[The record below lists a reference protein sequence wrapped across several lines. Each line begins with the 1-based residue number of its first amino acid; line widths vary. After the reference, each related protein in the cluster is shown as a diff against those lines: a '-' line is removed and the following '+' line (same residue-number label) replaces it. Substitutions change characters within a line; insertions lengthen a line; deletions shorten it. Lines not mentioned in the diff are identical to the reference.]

1 MTENW
6 YLILELEFDPPV
18 TDEAVI
24 AGKIDEKAKFWAANF
39 NNFKLG
45 PQYRAWHQNI
55 PQMKKD
61 MIGPDNIRAEL
72 ATDACT
78 KVYGPVDKLL
88 KTIGKKGYITED
100 EGDKLAAKQKI
111 QVGLVRKRAQKLN
124 LEWRKGSG
132 EKHQKL
138 YEKYYKIKPQG
149 AANFDGMA
157 QLLASF
163 QTDNLYGFLY
173 AGTSIDPKTAKNLPC
188 STLLVRSQ
196 EKKKQEFSGH
206 TSVAGSGAQL
216 CGQCELIFKS
226 DREKKKYDEYLEYMR
241 RKKVF
246 DEIKQMADI
255 TGAISAEVAD
265 DFIGRMTEVL
275 RDRDLAADL
284 VAAYC
289 AVEKISY
296 ARSESSGA
304 SKAIKVCRCG
314 CSNDVSDGR
323 QVCRSCGLPLVL
335 TCPRCGAENDANVR
349 VCKCGFPF
357 ENMDKAQALCALA
370 ESSMAALDFSA
381 ARVQLKDA
389 EVCWPGN
396 PKGAELQKRLT
407 DYEARVG
414 AEVTKMRK
422 AMAERRYLEAQRQ
435 YQSICRLF
443 PGYKDPAVE
452 TQCAQAVRSAQT
464 MFQKAQASGQEKE
477 VLELCAQAYELC
489 ADLPGVRDLM
499 GRYPPAP
506 VTGFSVSTNP
516 NTRVNLI
523 SWQGNTQDKSL
534 RYILVRSES
543 GWVQHSSDG
552 DILYR
557 GSSDS
562 YCDRDIKP
570 GTVYYYNVFAD
581 RAGICSKGAQGEI
594 REVIN
599 LFEVSGLTATPGSQ
613 TVSLS
618 WDPLPKGATA
628 EVYLLG
634 AGNTERLLASVSAD
648 GYLARNLPNGTPC
661 RFKVAL
667 VYQIGGKRRVTRGIT
682 TASITPEKPAD
693 PIDTVRVKPGQGDN
707 FEILWYQ
714 EEGLEVR
721 LYGAKD
727 RPRRRSGDVVALGVL
742 EREMHLLQTS
752 QLSAAT
758 RQSLSAGERGATI
771 THSSAEMLYVVP
783 VVVKSGSATFGALAR
798 VVKGETVTV
807 RDAFAANGGLNILI
821 DPPKNASGFLVLY
834 RHDRFPGDLSD
845 VGATRKYIPINQYK
859 LTDSLVIPQLANQKY
874 YLSIFAEFRR
884 DGDKD
889 YSPGTDLLFDH
900 TPKANISY
908 SITYRKPLFGTKELI
923 VKFTAD
929 VRQFQLPE
937 IDIMSRT
944 GSVPM
949 FKNAA
954 NLIQTIPAQPVE
966 GDLTVNIPMTPGK
979 NTYVKAFFHNDADA
993 VGSQLRLQSG
1003 SSHQIT

>member
-6 YLILELEFDPPV
+6 YMILELEFDPPV
-18 TDEAVI
+18 HDEAAI
-24 AGKIDEKAKFWAANF
+24 AAKIDEKAKFWAANF

-55 PQMKKD
+55 PQIKKD
-61 MIGPDNIRAEL
+61 MIGPDNIRGEL
-72 ATDACT
+72 AADACT

-88 KTIGKKGYITED
+88 KTIGKKGYITAD
-100 EGDKLAAKQKI
+100 EGDKLATKLKI
-111 QVGLVRKRAQKLN
+111 QVDVVRKRAQKLG

-138 YEKYYKIKPQG
+138 YEKYYKTKPLG

-163 QTDNLYGFLY
+163 QTDNLYGFLF
-173 AGTSIDPKTAKNLPC
+173 AGTTIDPKTARNMPP
-188 STLLVRSQ
+188 SALLSRSQ

-206 TSVAGSGAQL
+206 TSVAGSGAKL

-226 DREKKKYDEYLEYMR
+226 DSEKKKYDEYLEYMR

-255 TGAISAEVAD
+255 SGSISTDVGD
-265 DFIGRMTEVL
+265 DFVARLTEIL
-275 RDRDLAADL
+275 RDRELAFDL

-296 ARSESSGA
+296 ARADEGA
-304 SKAIKVCRCG
+304 KPMNIKVCRCG

-335 TCPRCGAENDANVR
+335 TCPKCGTKNDANVR

-357 ENMDKAQALCALA
+357 ENIDKAQAMCALA
-370 ESSMAALDFSA
+370 ESSMAALDFAA

-389 EVCWPGN
+389 ETYWPGS
-396 PKGAELQKRLT
+396 PKAAELLKRLT
-407 DYEARVG
+407 DYESRVG
-414 AEVTKMRK
+414 AEVTKMRR
-422 AMAERRYLEAQRQ
+422 AMAERRYYEAQRQ

-443 PGYKDPAVE
+443 PGYKDPEMEA
-452 TQCAQAVRSAQT
+452 QCGQAVRSAQT
-464 MFQKAQASGQEKE
+464 LFAKAQATGQERE

-506 VTGFSVSTNP
+506 VSGFAVSSNP

-523 SWQGNTQDKSL
+523 SWRGSSDDKSI
-534 RYILVRSES
+534 RYVLVRSES
-543 GWVQHSSDG
+543 GWVQHVSDG

-557 GSSDS
+557 GSADS
-562 YCDRDIKP
+562 YCDKDIKP

-581 RAGICSKGAQGEI
+581 RAGVFSKGAQGEN

-599 LFEVSGLTATPGSQ
+599 LFEISGLTATPGNE
-613 TVSLS
+613 TVNLS
-618 WDPLPKGATA
+618 WAPLPKGATA

-634 AGNTERLLASVSAD
+634 AGTTERLLASVSAD
-648 GYLARNLPNGTPC
+648 GYLARNLTNGTPC

-667 VYQIGGKRRVTRGIT
+667 VYNIGGKRRVTRGIT
-682 TASITPEKPAD
+682 TPAITPEKPAD
-693 PIDTVRVKPGQGDN
+693 PIDTVRVKPGQGDD
-707 FEILWYQ
+707 FEVIWYQ
-714 EEGLEVR
+714 EDGQEVR
-721 LYGAKD
+721 LYGTRQK
-727 RPRRRSGDVVALGVL
+727 PHHQSGDVLALSVL
-742 EREMHLLQTS
+742 EQEMRLLQTKP
-752 QLSAAT
+752 LSAAT
-758 RQSLSAGERGATI
+758 RQTLAANERGVTI
-771 THSSAEMLYVVP
+771 THQSAEMLYVVP
-783 VVVKSGSATFGALAR
+783 VVVKGGSATFGALAR

-807 RDAFAANGGLNILI
+807 KDAIAANGNLNILI

-845 VGATRKYIPINQYK
+845 TGATRKYIPFSQYK

-874 YLSIFAEFRR
+874 YLTIFAEFRR

-889 YSPGTDLLFDH
+889 YSPGIDRLFDNA
-900 TPKANISY
+900 PKANISY
-908 SITYRKPLFGTKELI
+908 AITYRKPFFGAKELI
-923 VKFTAD
+923 LKFTAD
-929 VRQFQLPE
+929 TRQFQLPE
-937 IDIMSRT
+937 IDVMSRI

-954 NLIQTIPAQPVE
+954 NLIQTIPAQPVDGE
-966 GDLTVNIPMTPGK
+966 LTVNIPMTPGK
-979 NTYVKAFFHNDADA
+979 NTYIKAFFHHDADA
-993 VGSQLRLQSG
+993 VGAQLRLLSG